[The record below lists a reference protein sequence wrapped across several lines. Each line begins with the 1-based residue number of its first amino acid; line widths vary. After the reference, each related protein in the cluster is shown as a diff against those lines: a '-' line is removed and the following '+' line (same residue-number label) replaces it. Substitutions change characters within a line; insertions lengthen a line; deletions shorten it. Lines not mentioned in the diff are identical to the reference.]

1 MLARL
6 RRGVAKPQVKLLI
19 GVSDA
24 YKLPG
29 SDTLVER
36 VGRSEDAHMDRP
48 MTRYATTDDGVSIA
62 YQVVGEG
69 PIDLVFVH
77 SFVSH
82 VEVFWELPAFE
93 RFVGELS
100 SWARVILFDKRG
112 VGLSDRLSVIPTIEA
127 RLDDLRAVLDA
138 VGSVR
143 TLVVGNNDGEPWQP
157 CSPPR
162 TQSGPSAWC
171 SGAAASERPALRTTR
186 GVCPRP
192 DSRSGSV
199 GGW

>member
-1 MLARL
+1 
-6 RRGVAKPQVKLLI
+6 
-19 GVSDA
+19 
-24 YKLPG
+24 
-29 SDTLVER
+29 
-36 VGRSEDAHMDRP
+36 MDRP

-127 RLDDLRAVLDA
+127 RLDVKGAFIQIMPLTWDSLLLPFWTGTPWLTIDWFHIGSAAGLAIRDL
-138 VGSVR
+138 
-143 TLVVGNNDGEPWQP
+143 
-157 CSPPR
+157 
-162 TQSGPSAWC
+162 SA
-171 SGAAASERPALRTTR
+171 R
-186 GVCPRP
+186 
-192 DSRSGSV
+192 DSRTGR
-199 GGW
+199 

>member
-1 MLARL
+1 MPSPPRHGN
-6 RRGVAKPQVKLLI
+6 RRRDVRVRGLAKPQVKLSI

-48 MTRYATTDDGVSIA
+48 MTRYATTEDGVSIA

-100 SWARVILFDKRG
+100 
-112 VGLSDRLSVIPTIEA
+112 
-127 RLDDLRAVLDA
+127 
-138 VGSVR
+138 
-143 TLVVGNNDGEPWQP
+143 
-157 CSPPR
+157 
-162 TQSGPSAWC
+162 
-171 SGAAASERPALRTTR
+171 
-186 GVCPRP
+186 
-192 DSRSGSV
+192 
-199 GGW
+199 